1 MKLAVKHPWASAM
14 AGLATLAIGVAVIS
28 MAAAAMDMPGASDA
42 AATGTS
48 AAPSSAWE
56 RGRYL
61 TRLGDCEACHT
72 RTGGQPFAGGRA
84 IPTPYGTAYTT
95 NITPD
100 PATGLGDWTEQDF
113 YRAMHDG
120 IRRDGAYLYPVFPFP
135 SFTKLTPADVAAI
148 WTYLRTIPAVRQA
161 NTPNAFRW
169 PYSVRG
175 LMKVWRALYFTP
187 GTFQP
192 DPKRSA
198 DWNRGAYLVEGISH
212 CGACHSPRNRLGAPV
227 SEEALAGGTVPID
240 GWHAPNITSNTRFG
254 IGNWTAED
262 VHSFLATGHS
272 PKGDAIGPMRGVI
285 ESSLQHLG
293 ESDLDAIVAYVRSV
307 PARNGLGL
315 AYMTAVPV
323 DPNAGKRLYHDQCA
337 SCHGDDGRPTH
348 AYYPG
353 LRDNPVVQNLDPTD
367 MVLQILHGGF
377 QASTKANP
385 YPYSMP
391 PFGAE
396 LTDAQVAELAS
407 YVRRNFGN
415 HAPNVWARDV
425 SSLR

>member
-1 MKLAVKHPWASAM
+1 MKVTGKRGWIWAT
-14 AGLATLAIGVAVIS
+14 AGLAALAIGVATIGV
-28 MAAAAMDMPGASDA
+28 A
-42 AATGTS
+42 AATIGTP
-48 AAPSSAWE
+48 AAADAGAAQSSALE

-84 IPTPYGTAYTT
+84 IETPYGTAYTT

-100 PATGLGDWTEQDF
+100 RQTGLGNWTEQDF
-113 YRAMHDG
+113 RRAMHDG

-135 SFTKLTPADVAAI
+135 SFTKLTAADVAAI
-148 WTYLRTIPAVRQA
+148 WTYLRTVPAVHQV

-169 PYSVRG
+169 PYSMRS

-187 GTFQP
+187 GTYQP
-192 DPKRSA
+192 DPQRSA
-198 DWNRGAYLVEGISH
+198 SWNRGAYLVEGISH
-212 CGACHSPRNRLGAPV
+212 CGACHSPRNRLGALV
-227 SEEALAGGTVPID
+227 SAESLAGGTVPID
-240 GWHAPNITSNTRFG
+240 GWHAPNITSNTTFG
-254 IGNWTAED
+254 IGNWTADD

-285 ESSLQHLG
+285 ESSLQHLSQ
-293 ESDLDAIVAYVRSV
+293 SDIDAIVAYVRSV

-323 DPNAGKRLYHDQCA
+323 DPDAGKQLYHDQCA
-337 SCHGDDGRPTH
+337 SCHGDDGNPTH

-377 QASTKANP
+377 QASTQANP

-415 HAPNVWARDV
+415 HAPYVWARDV